1 MAEKLSPQEK
11 LVAAALAMIE
21 TGGWRAL
28 SLAQLARQSHV
39 PLETVYQLC
48 PDKHALLKLIGASI
62 DVAALKRMSDPG
74 DKAPARDR
82 AFDAIMTCFEAMAP
96 YKPALKVIHAE
107 TRSDPGSWL
116 EAAPVLVRSAQW
128 IADSAQLP
136 TAGLQGFASTRGIA
150 ALLAE
155 TIGIWLA
162 DGEDLSKT
170 MAHVDRRLRLVESW
184 VGTLTRTKDEKP
196 PSD

>member
-1 MAEKLSPQEK
+1 MP
-11 LVAAALAMIE
+11 
-21 TGGWRAL
+21 
-28 SLAQLARQSHV
+28 
-39 PLETVYQLC
+39 
-48 PDKHALLKLIGASI
+48 
-62 DVAALKRMSDPG
+62 
-74 DKAPARDR
+74 
-82 AFDAIMTCFEAMAP
+82 
-96 YKPALKVIHAE
+96 KPAAIPA
-107 TRSDPGSWL
+107 
-116 EAAPVLVRSAQW
+116 AAPVLVRSAQW